1 MDAYAAALIQP
12 DQDGHEELDSSP
24 KSSQLGAKEGVAVRE
39 VHGTGSDH
47 RNAEERGRVLV
58 AMIVIRLQTIVS
70 REIALT
76 ESAVVS
82 VGSLQAP
89 APSPT
94 SSVIMRFCS

>member
-1 MDAYAAALIQP
+1 MKCTVRDLII
-12 DQDGHEELDSSP
+12 ETL
-24 KSSQLGAKEGVAVRE
+24 R
-39 VHGTGSDH
+39 
-47 RNAEERGRVLV
+47 ERGRVLA
-58 AMIVIRLQTIVS
+58 AMIVIRLQTIVA

-89 APSPT
+89 APSAT